1 MTRLLEINNLKV
13 SYQGEGPVLKGL
25 DFDIYEREVLCI
37 VGESGSG
44 KSTLIKSL
52 MNLLPKTASIDA
64 GTVRF
69 ESEALDFKDKELWR
83 MCRGKLFSMIFQ
95 NPAAYF
101 NPILKIRKQFIRT
114 LRAHLDISKD
124 EALAKSRE
132 TLEKM
137 GFDNPE
143 RILSSY
149 VYQLSGGMVQRVAIA
164 LAMVLE
170 PKILFADEPTSALDV
185 LNQEQIMDELLRLRD
200 AFGTTL
206 VIVTHNMGCASYM
219 SDRIMIM
226 REGIIEELGCPDQV
240 LHAPKTEY
248 AKTLIGAVP
257 KLKGVVI

>member
-1 MTRLLEINNLKV
+1 MTRLLEVNDLKV

-25 DFDIYEREVLCI
+25 DFEIYEREVLCI

-52 MNLLPKTASIDA
+52 MNLLPKTGTIDA
-64 GTVRF
+64 GTIGF
-69 ESEALDFKDKELWR
+69 EKEWMDLEDKELWR
-83 MCRGKLFSMIFQ
+83 KSRGKRFSMIFQ
-95 NPAAYF
+95 NPGTYF
-101 NPILKIRKQFIRT
+101 NPILKIKKQFIRT
-114 LRAHLDISKD
+114 LRAHMDITVA
-124 EALAKSRE
+124 EALDRSRQ

-137 GFDNPE
+137 GFDNPN

-185 LNQEQIMDELLRLRD
+185 LNQEQIMDELLHLRD
-200 AFGTTL
+200 VFGTTL

-226 REGIIEELGCPDQV
+226 KDGSIEEIGYRDKV
-240 LHAPKTEY
+240 LYAPETAY
-248 AKTLIGAVP
+248 AKSLIGAVP
-257 KLKGVVI
+257 KLRGVVI